1 LLQPWEAITALP
13 LCQPWCLIKYR
24 TAKEII
30 KTGTFWIFHLITNC
44 TIVVVAMNV
53 VAKAVFI
60 AAVVFATVGHGASL
74 NIIWQKK

>member
-1 LLQPWEAITALP
+1 MN
-13 LCQPWCLIKYR
+13 
-24 TAKEII
+24 
-30 KTGTFWIFHLITNC
+30 F

-74 NIIWQKK
+74 NIVWQKK